1 MKQTINSINIKGKLY
16 STVDARVSFFRENYP
31 DWTIKTS
38 FPVPD
43 LDKGVCLAKVEI
55 INPEGKILADGFA
68 YEWQSKQGSLV
79 NKTSF
84 IENAQTSAVG
94 RALGFMGIGIVG
106 GQAIATADEVN
117 LKIQHQDNNDLA
129 PTIQI
134 ETLQSVPVQTETIQI
149 APALPDSV
157 VAEINACNSI
167 LDIGEVLKKYAKEYD
182 RNLLS
187 SAASLRK
194 EEILNTL
201 SLQNQTLTNK

>member
-1 MKQTINSINIKGKLY
+1 MKQIINSINIKGKLY

-31 DWTIKTS
+31 DWSIKTS
-38 FPVPD
+38 FPVLD

-117 LKIQHQDNNDLA
+117 LKIQHQDNNDPA
-129 PTIQI
+129 PI
-134 ETLQSVPVQTETIQI
+134 EIASV
-149 APALPDSV
+149 LPDFI

-167 LDIGEVLKKYAKEYD
+167 FEIGDVLKKYAKEYD

-187 SAASLRK
+187 SAASARK

-201 SLQNQTLTNK
+201 SLQNQTLN